1 MTSLVWFTDFG
12 EKRGDAMN
20 YILFL
25 PVAMVA
31 IALHGQ
37 TSASN
42 AAAGIR
48 VNAELT
54 KRIDAKKAKVGE
66 TVEARTTSAVKLP
79 DGTELP
85 KGTKLAGKV
94 TDVKARSN
102 TDKTSHVAFSLDQAL
117 MKDGHEVPLR
127 VMVMSATAPFDAP
140 PDIAGMTG
148 ASRGPATQSTTAG
161 ASPTPNTTPGQY
173 VQQSAISN
181 GMQSLPGEAPGMVA
195 HGPNQ
200 RVMVGNLPGVILTS
214 ADGISSSAAL
224 DAADKNIL
232 LDSETKLTLFVAV
245 RK

>member
-1 MTSLVWFTDFG
+1 M
-12 EKRGDAMN
+12 K
-20 YILFL
+20 YILLL
-25 PVAMVA
+25 PVAIVA

-37 TSASN
+37 TSPSN
-42 AAAGIR
+42 AVPGIR
-48 VNAELT
+48 INAQLT
-54 KRIDAKKAKVGE
+54 KRIDSKKAKVGE
-66 TVEARTTSAVKLP
+66 TVEAKTTSAVKLP

-102 TDKTSHVAFSLDQAL
+102 TDKTSHIAFNLDQAL

-127 VMVMSATAPFDAP
+127 VMVMSATAPFDPP
-140 PDIAGMTG
+140 PDTAGMSSG
-148 ASRGPATQSTTAG
+148 SRGPATQSSTNG
-161 ASPTPNTTPGQY
+161 ALPTPNITPGQY
-173 VQQSAISN
+173 VQQSTISD
-181 GMQSLPGEAPGMVA
+181 GMQSVSGETPGMVA

-224 DAADKNIL
+224 DAADKNIV

-245 RK
+245 KK

>member
-1 MTSLVWFTDFG
+1 M
-12 EKRGDAMN
+12 K
-20 YILFL
+20 YILLL

-42 AAAGIR
+42 AVPGIR
-48 VNAELT
+48 VNAELI
-54 KRIDAKKAKVGE
+54 KRIDSKKAKVGE
-66 TVEARTTSAVKLP
+66 TVEAKTTSAVKLP

-85 KGTKLAGKV
+85 KGTKLLGKV

-102 TDKTSHVAFSLDQAL
+102 SDNTSHIAFKLDQAL

-140 PDIAGMTG
+140 PDIAGMTSG
-148 ASRGPATQSTTAG
+148 SRGPATQSSTAG
-161 ASPTPNTTPGQY
+161 APPTPNTTPGQY

-181 GMQSLPGEAPGMVA
+181 GMQSLPGETPGTVA

-214 ADGISSSAAL
+214 ADGIISSAAL
-224 DAADKNIL
+224 DTTDKNIV

-245 RK
+245 TK